1 MACAWV
7 SVVVVIVLYVIHID
21 RNITRRSFRSSREF
35 AMVLCIVWVFRGV
48 LIDDGV
54 WELYEVIITVEDKP
68 YKVGVNAYLWL
79 TSAIV

>member
-1 MACAWV
+1 
-7 SVVVVIVLYVIHID
+7 
-21 RNITRRSFRSSREF
+21 
-35 AMVLCIVWVFRGV
+35 MVLCIVWVFRGV

-54 WELYEVIITVEDKP
+54 WELDEVMITVEDKP